1 MVTDQADREGHR
13 YAEATYATMHCLDC
27 DAEDSRATN
36 PEWTSDKAGSDRR
49 LPDRAL
55 VIYRTGH
62 QLWTGTVHRETL
74 RGRS

>member
-36 PEWTSDKAGSDRR
+36 PEWTSDRAGSDRR
-49 LPDRAL
+49 YPIGHWLF
-55 VIYRTGH
+55 TGPGTNYGPVRF
-62 QLWTGTVHRETL
+62 TGETL